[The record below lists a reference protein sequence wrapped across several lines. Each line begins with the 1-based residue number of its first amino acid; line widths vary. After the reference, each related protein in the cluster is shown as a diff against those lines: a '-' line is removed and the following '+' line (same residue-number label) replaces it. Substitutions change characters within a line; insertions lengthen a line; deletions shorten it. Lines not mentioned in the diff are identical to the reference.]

1 MSEEVE
7 ITFLGGAKQVGRS
20 CFLVSSQKGNFLL
33 DSGVNLGESEE
44 GKYPLDPPVK
54 PDYIILTHAHL
65 DHSGYVPAILSK
77 YRCKLICTPP
87 TQDITEILAT
97 DNLKITK
104 ETGETVPYNMN
115 DVMLIRKNSFDAYFK
130 VRYKLRNDITVT
142 FYNAG
147 HIIGSSMVKLTIGE
161 KTIFYTGD
169 ISTRHTRTLEMAD
182 FKAEGGDVV
191 IMESTYGSPEDKHP
205 SAQKTE
211 RQLISDLNKTIKNN
225 GKVLIPVFAVGRAQ
239 EVMITIDDY
248 MRSGKLATAPVF
260 IDGLIIRI
268 NELYKLFWE
277 WLKPEIQK
285 RIRYTRQSPLDSDMF
300 YLVKDRESVC
310 QMPEPNII
318 ITTSGMLEGG
328 PSIYYLKRL
337 AESENNMIYLTGY
350 QVEGTRG
357 RMLLEGAKQ
366 IKLPQE
372 ELIDVN
378 AKVCFADFSAHADQ
392 PGLINFITQ
401 LTNKNTILCVH
412 GEEAKTIKL
421 SEKLSQIKGVSAYS
435 PSVGET
441 IRV

>member
-1 MSEEVE
+1 MSEEIE

-20 CFLVSSQKGNFLL
+20 AFLVSSRKGNFLL
-33 DSGVNLGESEE
+33 DSGVNLGESAE
-44 GKYPLDPPVK
+44 GKYPLEPPVK

-65 DHSGYVPAILSK
+65 DHSGYVPATLSK
-77 YRCKLICTPP
+77 YGCKLISTPP

-97 DNLKITK
+97 DNLKIAK

-115 DVMLIRKNSFDAYFK
+115 DVMLIRKNSFDAYYK
-130 VRYKLRNDITVT
+130 VKYKLRNDVTVT

-147 HIIGSSMVKLTIGE
+147 HIIGSSMVKLSIGG

-182 FKAEGGDVV
+182 LKAEGGDVI

-205 SAQKTE
+205 SIQKTE
-211 RQLISDLNKTIKNN
+211 RQFINDLNKTIKNK

-248 MRSGKLATAPVF
+248 MRSGELAPAPVF

-300 YLVKDRESVC
+300 YLVKDRDSVC
-310 QMPEPNII
+310 DMPEPNII

-357 RMLLEGAKQ
+357 RMLLEGARQ
-366 IKLPQE
+366 IKLPQDE
-372 ELIDVN
+372 FVDVK
-378 AKVCFADFSAHADQ
+378 AQVCFADFSAHADQ

-421 SEKLSQIKGVSAYS
+421 AERLSQIKGVSAYS